1 MFANIESFNR
11 LRCAKMLN
19 NANYLAIFSSW
30 SMGGIPTFVTTTND
44 QLAA

>member
-1 MFANIESFNR
+1 MFANIKTFNR
-11 LRCAKMLN
+11 LLCLRMLN

>member
-1 MFANIESFNR
+1 MFANIKTFNR
-11 LRCAKMLN
+11 LLCIRILN
-19 NANYLAIFSSW
+19 DANYLAILSSW